1 MLGVAVL
8 LLGMRLA
15 LVCGEKPKNRA
26 NFSVDDKAR
35 IASSKPQ
42 LFSLSSALRFPVLL
56 EKTAAALKNFRY
68 LAAVIGLLIV
78 VMPALFFYFFFGLL
92 TSGAVGPFDV
102 ASDQF
107 DRVDS
112 VGNDG
117 CDRSFTL
124 ACQVGARLLK
134 SLSFMSSRSRVPC
147 K

>member
-15 LVCGEKPKNRA
+15 RVCGEKPKNRA

-42 LFSLSSALRFPVLL
+42 LFSLSSALRFQVLI
-56 EKTAAALKNFRY
+56 KPTTAALRNFRY
-68 LAAVIGLLIV
+68 LATVIGLLIV
-78 VMPALFFYFFFGLL
+78 VMLVFFLYLFLGVL
-92 TSGAVGPFDV
+92 TSVAVGAFDV
-102 ASDQF
+102 ASDRF

-117 CDRSFTL
+117 RDRSFTL

-134 SLSFMSSRSRVPC
+134 SLSFMSSG
-147 K
+147 

>member
-8 LLGMRLA
+8 LLGMGLA
-15 LVCGEKPKNRA
+15 LVCGEKLKNRA

-42 LFSLSSALRFPVLL
+42 LLSLSAALRFPVLINP
-56 EKTAAALKNFRY
+56 TTAALKNFRY
-68 LAAVIGLLIV
+68 LAAIIVLLIV
-78 VMPALFFYFFFGLL
+78 VMLALFFYFFFGLL
-92 TSGAVGPFDV
+92 TSGAVGTFDV

-117 CDRSFTL
+117 RNRSSTL
-124 ACQVGARLLK
+124 ACQ
-134 SLSFMSSRSRVPC
+134 F
-147 K
+147 

>member
-15 LVCGEKPKNRA
+15 LVCGEKLKNRA

-42 LFSLSSALRFPVLL
+42 LFSLSSTLRFPVLL

-78 VMPALFFYFFFGLL
+78 VMLVFFLCIFLGVL
-92 TSGAVGPFDV
+92 TSGAVGTFDV

-117 CDRSFTL
+117 RNRSSTL
-124 ACQVGARLLK
+124 ACQ
-134 SLSFMSSRSRVPC
+134 F
-147 K
+147 